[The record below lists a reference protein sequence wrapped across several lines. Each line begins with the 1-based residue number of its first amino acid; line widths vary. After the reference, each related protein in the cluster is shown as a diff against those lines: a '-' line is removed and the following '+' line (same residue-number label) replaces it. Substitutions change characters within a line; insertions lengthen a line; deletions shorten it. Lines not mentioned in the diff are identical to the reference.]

1 MRRTRTGSRAAGAI
15 ALVVSGAL
23 HGAAICA
30 GLAVASP
37 WLPLPPFIPVD
48 LIDPAP
54 PTQADARPLP
64 PRPEPVRPLPRP
76 RVAPPLPVPPQPELQ
91 SPSRVIEAMPATTLP
106 EAPTPPV
113 EATPV
118 APALAPPSPAASRE
132 TSAAG
137 TRDATG
143 GGVVDAAAPNG
154 QRRLEGPPASGPSLA
169 AAPTPAATAFTRAAR
184 PRGGYQVQPSYP
196 AEARRANAE
205 GTTLLRVHITAD
217 GGIDDIQ
224 VERSAGHAALDQA
237 AADAV
242 RKWRFEPARKGSVAV
257 AVWVVIPVQ
266 FRLERN
272 L

>member
-1 MRRTRTGSRAAGAI
+1 MSRAAGAA

-23 HGAAICA
+23 HGVAICV

-37 WLPLPPFIPVD
+37 GLAVLPFIPVD
-48 LIDPAP
+48 LIDAAP
-54 PTQADARPLP
+54 PTRVVDARPLP
-64 PRPEPVRPLPRP
+64 PRAEPLRPVPRP
-76 RVAPPLPVPPQPELQ
+76 RVAPPPTVPSRPEPQ
-91 SPSRVIEAMPATTLP
+91 SPPRVIETMPATTLP

-113 EATPV
+113 EATPA
-118 APALAPPSPAASRE
+118 APALAAPSPAVSRE

-137 TRDATG
+137 AWDATG
-143 GGVVDAAAPNG
+143 AGAVDAAAPNG
-154 QRRLEGPPASGPSLA
+154 QRRPEGPATSGPSLA

-237 AADAV
+237 AANAV